1 MMKFMFVI
9 FMILFASVPVAH
21 ALPSDA
27 ELVLDEIGISPS
39 YPKYG
44 ELVAIT
50 GSVYNNGIKNIGT
63 FASIVTVGYYVDG
76 RLLFVDTLPDLK
88 PGLSNKLDIVSDPVW
103 QAKPGVHEIKI
114 VVDLHDTLKD
124 EFDSPDDNVLVK
136 DFLIIP
142 KSETVL
148 SVTSSAHYFVQ
159 GKPVPQ
165 ITVSLFDSAS
175 NQPLEHKKIILYLNE
190 DFSTLVTNERGS
202 SSILPTIPVYDIVDV
217 EAYFDG
223 DEQYLPSNSTL
234 TLFPSPPT
242 AKDLVFDSVE
252 VPSWIKNNAGWWA
265 DDLIDD
271 SSFILGMQHL
281 IENNILQI
289 PYDDSSGADS
299 SEDQVPSWIK
309 NNAGWWADDL
319 IDDSSFILGM
329 QHLIENGYVKISK
342 TLD

>member
-1 MMKFMFVI
+1 
-9 FMILFASVPVAH
+9 MILFTSVPLAH
-21 ALPSDA
+21 ALPKDA

-50 GSVYNNGIKNIGT
+50 GSVYNNGIKNTGT

-76 RLLFVDTLPDLK
+76 HLLFVDTLPDLK
-88 PGLSNKLDIVSDPVW
+88 PGLSNKLDIASAPVW
-103 QAKPGVHEIKI
+103 ESKPGVHEIKI
-114 VVDLHDTLKD
+114 VVDFHDTLKD

-136 DFLIIP
+136 DFLITP

-148 SVTSSAHYFVQ
+148 TVTSSTHYFVQ

-165 ITVSLFDSAS
+165 ITISLFDSS
-175 NQPLEHKKIILYLNE
+175 SDQPLEHKKIILYLNE
-190 DFSTLVTNERGS
+190 DFSMLVTNESGA
-202 SSILPTIPVYDIVDV
+202 SSILPTIPLHDIVNV

-234 TLFPSPPT
+234 TLFPLPPT
-242 AKDLVFDSVE
+242 TQGLVSDSVE
-252 VPSWIKNNAGWWA
+252 IPSWIKNNAGWWA

-271 SSFILGMQHL
+271 SSFILGMRHL
-281 IENNILQI
+281 IENNVLQI
-289 PYDDSSGADS
+289 PYGDSSSADS
-299 SEDQVPSWIK
+299 SESQVPSWIK

-329 QHLIENGYVKISK
+329 RYLIENGYLSISK